1 VLEKS
6 DENTAD
12 IFKKIDGKEALQK
25 HVSKDLGEIEE

>member
-1 VLEKS
+1 VFEKS

-12 IFKKIDGKEALQK
+12 ILTKNDGKEALQK